1 MTSCILLA
9 SVALQTFAGHAERLD
24 IVNISSL
31 AAVKAFESWG
41 VYCIGKA
48 ARDMLIQVIAA
59 EVDSSAA
66 LSRGTKVKALNYAPG
81 PVNTDMQAEI
91 RSTAAVPEQR
101 EFYSDLF
108 DSGKLVTPE
117 ATTAKLVGILEKNS
131 YKNGAHIDFYDE

>member
-1 MTSCILLA
+1 MLA
-9 SVALQTFAGHAERLD
+9 SVALKTFAGHADRLD

-59 EVDSSAA
+59 EVDSTAA
-66 LSRGTKVKALNYAPG
+66 LSRGTKIKALNYAPG

-101 EFYSDLF
+101 EFYANLHE
-108 DSGKLVTPE
+108 SGKLVTPE
-117 ATTAKLVGILEKNS
+117 ATTAKLVAILEKNE
-131 YKNGAHIDFYDE
+131 YKSGAHLDFYDREN